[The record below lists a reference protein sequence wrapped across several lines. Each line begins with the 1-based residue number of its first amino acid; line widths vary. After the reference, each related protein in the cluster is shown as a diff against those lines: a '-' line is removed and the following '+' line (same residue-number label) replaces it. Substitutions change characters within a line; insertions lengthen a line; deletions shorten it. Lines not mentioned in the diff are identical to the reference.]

1 MSEMEKRERLARIRE
16 RISAARD
23 ERARLRQA
31 ASNAREA
38 NDPELAATAEG
49 QLQAA
54 EENLQQLRSMENL
67 TLQQLATGTA
77 MRELGSVLRSNFE
90 AHQMLAELAASTAAI
105 RTNVPIGPLM
115 TMEET
120 VGLTGRALHA
130 ALDVPD
136 GGGATGFVGPIAP
149 PAPPTSLLDF
159 FGSVPFTTRTADVMR
174 RSGAADAAIQVAG
187 TIKHEASLTYTADSL
202 RALTVASWLKAN
214 RQDLDDVEA
223 LLADIQQ
230 ALRYGV
236 LVKVEDL
243 LLNGAPADADGGAVP
258 GLLDAPFTPTV
269 TATTLD
275 GAVGQMKAQLIAT
288 GVQPNFAAANA
299 VTIEAEES
307 RVGTDGHPV
316 NAISDD
322 GRIRRLPLVSAEAL
336 ADGQVLVGDSRVA
349 ARLGVRQPI
358 SLLIGQEADD
368 MTRNR
373 VTILTEGRWT
383 PLVSVPTAIAHFT
396 LGSDV

>member
-1 MSEMEKRERLARIRE
+1 MSKQQRDRLQAVRE
-16 RISAARD
+16 RIGTVR
-23 ERARLRQA
+23 EKRAKARQA
-31 ASNAREA
+31 ITSAEKSGDRDLLATVQAEHDEA
-38 NDPELAATAEG
+38 QNELDYLT
-49 QLQAA
+49 QL
-54 EENLQQLRSMENL
+54 ERTVL
-67 TLQQLATGTA
+67 TQLATGSVGD
-77 MRELGSVLRSNFE
+77 RYGGSLLNNLDAQRALQE
-90 AHQMLAELAASTAAI
+90 IAQSTAPLRANVAI
-105 RTNVPIGPLM
+105 GQFMSLD
-115 TMEET
+115 ET

-174 RSGAADAAIQVAG
+174 RSGVADAAIQVAG
-187 TIKHEASLTYTADSL
+187 TIKHGASLTYTADSL

-243 LLNGAPADADGGAVP
+243 LLNGAAADADGGAVP

-316 NAISDD
+316 NSISDD

-358 SLLIGQEADD
+358 SLLVGQESDD

-373 VTILTEGRWT
+373 VTVLTEGRWT
-383 PLVSVPTAIAHFT
+383 PLVSVPTAIAEHT
-396 LGSDV
+396 LAAA